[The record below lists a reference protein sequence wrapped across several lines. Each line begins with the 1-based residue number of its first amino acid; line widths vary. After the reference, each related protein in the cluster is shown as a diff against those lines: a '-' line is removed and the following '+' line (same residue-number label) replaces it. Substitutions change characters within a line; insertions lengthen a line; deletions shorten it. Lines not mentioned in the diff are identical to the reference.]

1 MPNYDEYTV
10 AYKERSAFFDAA
22 NAGAAASR
30 ENVPFGNVIVVD
42 GRVAGWWKR
51 ALRKETVAVEPR
63 WFVEPSVAQTRAFDA
78 AVERYAAFLG
88 LRVG

>member
-51 ALRKETVAVEPR
+51 ALRNETVAVEPR